1 MDFQVVQD
9 HADHGSVGIGH
20 VHNPLHLAGKIRHG
34 EPVGDVHVAPASQR
48 FAEQGDVA
56 GASAAIL
63 VALTSACPPLAE
75 LKVSSKHTTDGQRRR
90 ALRTGPAHPP

>member
-34 EPVGDVHVAPASQR
+34 EPVDDVHVAPASGSQNR
-48 FAEQGDVA
+48 EMLRVPA
-56 GASAAIL
+56 
-63 VALTSACPPLAE
+63 
-75 LKVSSKHTTDGQRRR
+75 RRYSQ
-90 ALRTGPAHPP
+90 P